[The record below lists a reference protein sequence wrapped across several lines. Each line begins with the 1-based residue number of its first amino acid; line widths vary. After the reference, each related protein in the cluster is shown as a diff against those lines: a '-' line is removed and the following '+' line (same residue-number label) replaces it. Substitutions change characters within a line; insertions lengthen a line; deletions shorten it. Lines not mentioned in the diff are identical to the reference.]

1 MSTDTFPPI
10 PAAVRRYIYG
20 LCIAAAPLAIALGLT
35 NKTTAGLILG
45 VVAAALG
52 GGLALPN
59 VNDPQ
64 PVAPSAPS
72 ATFNADEEYGDY
84 GDPA

>member
-35 NKTTAGLILG
+35 DNTTAGLILG

-59 VNDPQ
+59 VTPDKPAA
-64 PVAPSAPS
+64 PVAE
-72 ATFNADEEYGDY
+72 FNAVGDY
-84 GDPA
+84 GDPK

>member
-20 LCIAAAPLAIALGLT
+20 IVLACAPLAVALGIT
-35 NKTTAGLILG
+35 DNATAGLILA
-45 VVAAALG
+45 VVAAVLG

-64 PVAPSAPS
+64 PVAPSA
-72 ATFNADEEYGDY
+72 TFNADEEYGD
-84 GDPA
+84 PI